1 MTAPESQS
9 KPKPA
14 AILTVDALSCALA
27 GNEILKGVS
36 LTVPAGACVA
46 LIGPNGAGK
55 TTLLK
60 CLNRILPFSRGT
72 VTIDGK
78 DLDAYSQPELA
89 TKIAYVPQAQGRFLD
104 FTVFDFVLLSRYPHL
119 SPFSSISTA
128 DKDAARQALA
138 LTGMERFA
146 DRVHATLSGGERQK
160 VFIAAA
166 LAQEAPI
173 LLLDEPTTFLDPHHQ
188 EEIMTILH
196 HINRLENRTILSV
209 THDLNSAMLISDRIV
224 ALRQGEI
231 LFTGTPAE
239 AMTETVLKSVY
250 GSSFVFV
257 SHPETGQSML
267 VPSGLGNRK
276 TT

>member
-1 MTAPESQS
+1 MTRHESQ
-9 KPKPA
+9 PKPEPA
-14 AILTVDALSCALA
+14 DILAVEKLSCALE
-27 GNEILKGVS
+27 GNEILKQVS
-36 LTVPAGACVA
+36 IAVPSGACVS

-55 TTLLK
+55 TTFLK

-78 DLDAYSQPELA
+78 NLNDYSQPELA

-119 SPFSSISTA
+119 SPFSSISGA
-128 DKDAARQALA
+128 NKDVARRALA
-138 LTGMERFA
+138 LTGMDSFA
-146 DRVHATLSGGERQK
+146 DRIHATLSGGERQK

-188 EEIMTILH
+188 EEIMSILH
-196 HINRLENRTILSV
+196 HINQEEKRTIVSV
-209 THDLNSAMLISDRIV
+209 THDLNSAMLISDQII

-231 LFTGTPAE
+231 IFSGTPAE
-239 AMTETVLKSVY
+239 TMTRGVLKNVY

-257 SHPETGQSML
+257 AHPETGQSML
-267 VPSGLGNRK
+267 VPGGPGNRG
-276 TT
+276 T